1 MLVDVNQ
8 RERAAVADALWVA
21 EMERKPI
28 DPPSSAHPDMDVD
41 DAYQIQQINV
51 DRRKAN
57 GQIVRGHKVGLS
69 SKAMQAM
76 LGVNEPDFGHLL
88 DDMFVFEDFDVD
100 TTQMCQPRVEIEIA
114 FILGSPLRAPGCNVA
129 DVLLSTTYVVPAI
142 EIIDS
147 RIIDWKIT
155 LADTI
160 ADNASSARLVLG
172 GRATS
177 IAAIDVRSVAA
188 RLSINGDLT
197 ASGTGAAV
205 LGNPATAVAWLAN
218 KVYAY
223 DVSLE
228 ANHVILPGSCTRAFD
243 VTAGDSVR
251 ADFDGLGAVC
261 VNFT

>member
-1 MLVDVNQ
+1 VNQ
-8 RERAAVADALWVA
+8 QQRASVAEALWAA
-21 EMERKPI
+21 ERECIPI
-28 DPPSSAHPDMDVD
+28 DPPSLTHPDMDVD

-51 DRRKAN
+51 ERRMSD
-57 GQIVRGHKVGLS
+57 GQTVRGHKVGLS

-88 DDMFVFEDFDVD
+88 DDMFVFEDFDID
-100 TTQMCQPRVEIEIA
+100 TSQLCQPRVEIEIA
-114 FILGSPLRAPGCNVA
+114 FILGSPLRAPGCNIA

-177 IAAIDVRSVAA
+177 IAAVDLRSVDAT
-188 RLSINGDLT
+188 LSINGEL
-197 ASGTGAAV
+197 AANGTSAAV

-218 KVYAY
+218 KVHAY
-223 DVSLE
+223 GVSVE
-228 ANHVILPGSCTRAFD
+228 EGHVILPGSCTRAFD
-243 VTAGDSVR
+243 VTAGDSIR
-251 ADFDGLGAVC
+251 ADFDGLGAVG